1 MVDSWSGQGRVTKSV
16 RRPELA
22 ALTENPCVQAG
33 PLGQLSPSELQRLLA
48 YARVESHRARREIYL
63 KGDEGRGLLVVLR
76 GSVRL
81 GIQASDGRQL
91 VVGVV
96 EAGDIFG
103 ELEIFDGGDRATT
116 ASAITDCEVLV
127 VDRRDFIPLLR
138 ENPDVALRVMAVLA
152 GRMRRLLEQAEDAL
166 FLHRRTRLA
175 KKLLQMVREQGQPT
189 EGGISLPMQL
199 RQRELGNLLGLS
211 RESINKQLSS
221 WHRAGVIRRERGGV
235 TVVDAATL
243 KACAEME

>member
-1 MVDSWSGQGRVTKSV
+1 MVDTWSGQGPVTKSA

-22 ALTENPCVQAG
+22 ALTESVRVQAG
-33 PLGQLSPSELQRLLA
+33 PLAQLSPSELQRLLA
-48 YARVESHRARREIYL
+48 YARVESYRARREIYL
-63 KGDEGRGLLVVLR
+63 KGDDGRGLLMVLR

-103 ELEIFDGGDRATT
+103 ELEMFDGGDRATT
-116 ASAITDCEVLV
+116 ASAIADCEVLV

-138 ENPDVALRVMAVLA
+138 ENPDFALRVMAVLA
-152 GRMRRLLEQAEDAL
+152 GRMRRFLEQAEDAL

-175 KKLLQMVREQGQPT
+175 KKLLQMVREQGQPI
-189 EGGISLPMQL
+189 EGGISLPMQI

-211 RESINKQLSS
+211 RESINKQLSA
-221 WHRAGVIRRERGGV
+221 WHRQGILNTDGGVI
-235 TVVDAATL
+235 TLVDIEAL
-243 KACAEME
+243 RHLAET

>member
-1 MVDSWSGQGRVTKSV
+1 MVDTWSGQGPVTKSA

-22 ALTENPCVQAG
+22 ALTESVRVQAG
-33 PLGQLSPSELQRLLA
+33 PLAQLSPSELQRLLA
-48 YARVESHRARREIYL
+48 YARVESYRARREIYL
-63 KGDEGRGLLVVLR
+63 KGDDGRGLLMVLR

-103 ELEIFDGGDRATT
+103 ELEMFDGGDRATT
-116 ASAITDCEVLV
+116 ASAIADCEVLV

-138 ENPDVALRVMAVLA
+138 ENPDFALRVMAVLA
-152 GRMRRLLEQAEDAL
+152 GRMRRFLEQAEDAL

-175 KKLLQMVREQGQPT
+175 KKLLQMVREQGQRI
-189 EGGISLPMQL
+189 EGGISLPMQI

-221 WHRAGVIRRERGGV
+221 WHRAGVIRRERGAV

-243 KACAEME
+243 EACAEMD